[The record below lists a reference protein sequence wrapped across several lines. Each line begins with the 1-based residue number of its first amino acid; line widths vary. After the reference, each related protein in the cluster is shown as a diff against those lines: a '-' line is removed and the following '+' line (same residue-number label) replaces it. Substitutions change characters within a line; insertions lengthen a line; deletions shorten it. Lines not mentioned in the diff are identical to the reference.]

1 MHTLIDVKFP
11 SSLACF
17 LASSGYEGI
26 FCVADI
32 ICRQYGH
39 FFYVKLMCEMFCH
52 SVFFAWLHLLS
63 CCPFFLAIMI
73 TVEPP
78 LSCRPCQGTGK
89 WLLNGAWLLTG
100 SS

>member
-11 SSLACF
+11 SSFACF

-32 ICRQYGH
+32 IRRQYIWP
-39 FFYVKLMCEMFCH
+39 FLLCKMCEMFCH
-52 SVFFAWLHLLS
+52 SVFFAWLRPLS
-63 CCPFFLAIMI
+63 CCPFFLATTI

-78 LSCRPCQGTGK
+78 LSCHPCQGTGK
-89 WLLNGAWLLTG
+89 WLLNGAWLLRG
-100 SS
+100 S